1 MASQAG
7 AIRFNTDSSQLEIHD
22 GNQWTGVIS
31 ELTPTLQTGGTRGFG
46 AGGEPFTD
54 QIQYW
59 NISSTGNGLDFA
71 DLTSNRQY
79 LANGQV
85 SSRTRGL
92 FMGGRDPSNNYLN
105 EIEYIT
111 MSSTGDAL
119 NFGDL
124 SDHGHYAIGGSSS
137 IRGIA
142 MGRYDGSAVVN
153 VIDYVTI
160 ASTGDAKDFGDAVS
174 NISDGA
180 SGASSTRML
189 GFAGNNPSKV
199 NTIQYVTI
207 STLGNAADFGDL
219 VNDVRS
225 QICGSSN
232 AVRACTYG
240 GHNGSTRVDHIE
252 FVTIAT
258 LGNSQDFGNLGTATR
273 IANAT
278 SSSTRGVISGG
289 YQDPATTNEQSYI
302 EFASTGNAVDF
313 GNLHTAR
320 YAMTGAASNGHGGL

>member
-1 MASQAG
+1 MALRAG
-7 AIRFNTDSSQLEIHD
+7 AIRFNTDSSQMEIYD

-46 AGGEPFTD
+46 AGGDPFTD

-174 NISDGA
+174 TISDGA
-180 SGASSTRML
+180 GAASSTRML

-258 LGNSQDFGNLGTATR
+258 LGNAQDFGNLGTTTR

-313 GNLHTAR
+313 GNLLASR
-320 YAMTGAASNGHGGL
+320 RQLSGSSNGHGGL

>member
-1 MASQAG
+1 MALQAG
-7 AIRFNTDSSQLEIHD
+7 AIRFNADSSQMEIYD
-22 GNQWTGVIS
+22 GNQWTGILATS
-31 ELTPTLQTGGTRGFG
+31 PEHETGGTRGFG
-46 AGGEPFTD
+46 AGGAPFTV
-54 QIQYW
+54 QIQSW
-59 NISSTGNGLDFA
+59 NINTASSAIDFS
-71 DLTSNRQY
+71 DLTANRQY
-79 LANGQV
+79 IGNGQA

-92 FMGGRDPSNNYLN
+92 FMGGRDPSENYLN

-124 SDHGHYAIGGSSS
+124 SDHGHYAIVGSSS
-137 IRGIA
+137 IRGVAI
-142 MGRYDGSAVVN
+142 GRYDGSNVVN

-174 NISDGA
+174 AISDGA
-180 SGASSTRML
+180 AGASPTRML
-189 GFAGNNPSKV
+189 AFAGNNPSKV

-225 QICGSSN
+225 QISGSSN

-240 GHNGSTRVDHIE
+240 GHDGSSRTDHIE

-258 LGNSQDFGNLGTATR
+258 LGNTKDFGNLTATR
-273 IANAT
+273 RTTNGT

-289 YQDPATTNEQSYI
+289 LEDPSTVDTQDYI
-302 EFASTGNAVDF
+302 LFSSTGNAYDF

>member
-1 MASQAG
+1 MALQAG
-7 AIRFNTDSSQLEIHD
+7 AIRFNADSSQMEIYD
-22 GNQWTGVIS
+22 GNQWTGILATS
-31 ELTPTLQTGGTRGFG
+31 PEHETGGTRGFG
-46 AGGEPFTD
+46 AGGDPFTV
-54 QIQYW
+54 QIQSW
-59 NISSTGNGLDFA
+59 NINTASSAIDFS
-71 DLTSNRQY
+71 DLTANRQY
-79 LANGQV
+79 IGNGQA

-124 SDHGHYAIGGSSS
+124 SDHGHYAIVGSSS
-137 IRGIA
+137 IRGVAI
-142 MGRYDGSAVVN
+142 GRYDGSNVVN

-174 NISDGA
+174 AISDGA
-180 SGASSTRML
+180 AGASPTRML
-189 GFAGNNPSKV
+189 AFAGNNPSKV

-225 QICGSSN
+225 QISGSSN

-258 LGNSQDFGNLGTATR
+258 LGNAQDFGNLATTTR

-289 YQDPATTNEQSYI
+289 YQDPAVTNDQVYI

>member
-22 GNQWTGVIS
+22 GNQWTGILAG
-31 ELTPTLQTGGTRGFG
+31 LTPTLQTGGTRGFG
-46 AGGEPFTD
+46 AGGDPFTV
-54 QIQYW
+54 QIQSW
-59 NISSTGNGLDFA
+59 NINTASSAIDFS
-71 DLTSNRQY
+71 DLTANRQY
-79 LANGQV
+79 IGNGQA

-111 MSSTGDAL
+111 TSSTGDAL

-180 SGASSTRML
+180 GAASSTRML

-258 LGNSQDFGNLGTATR
+258 LGNSQDFGNLATTTR

-289 YQDPATTNEQSYI
+289 YQDPAVTNDQVYI